1 MRRLKVQHKQ
11 AAGFLVGIFIVL
23 AVLGILAA
31 VALPHASQMV
41 YQSKAHE
48 RADEFLRIQSAVT
61 EMLEQSTAKTLVSIG
76 PVSDLNLVQTADS
89 QPLKLTDFLPPEVKP
104 NLNSGCQY
112 SFTAEGL
119 VVQLTH

>member
-1 MRRLKVQHKQ
+1 MQHKQ